1 MVSFVRRGLRP
12 TPRGVL
18 TPLTWHSCPLGVH
31 VQDRAAGRTRFCYST
46 NSLAAQNSRRS
57 MNWIFRDEP
66 SPVGLVFSSLVM
78 TPKLAGS
85 EISDAGSP

>member
-1 MVSFVRRGLRP
+1 MRADATRHLGLAQALFQQP
-12 TPRGVL
+12 
-18 TPLTWHSCPLGVH
+18 
-31 VQDRAAGRTRFCYST
+31 RFCYST

-57 MNWIFRDEP
+57 ISWSFRDEP